1 MGKLN
6 WRILIPLL
14 LTFSLFTFL
23 RFSDLGHRA
32 GFGWD
37 QEQFSNQIIR
47 LVEEHKPSL
56 LGPRVNNDNG
66 FFLAPYFTYI
76 LTPFYLLTG
85 LHPNGMLIFQV
96 LINSGFFFLSFA
108 VVSRLFSYR
117 HALFFVFLWTIS
129 AMLTDLETVT
139 WWPILIPPGIML
151 LWLLESKIYKNVK
164 NPKLWVVAGITAGLF
179 INMHFQFI
187 FALAQFG
194 LFALLLKTK
203 NKLATVKNI
212 AIFMG
217 SFLLMFTPLFIFDLR
232 NNFLNSHLFFNYFFI
247 KNAVQTAN
255 YFDWPMVLSLM
266 LSPYIIVKSQLA
278 GTLTT
283 IGLFCATFYL
293 YKRATGFRSLFYLTN
308 LGMILITPV
317 AFSMIGMRP
326 SEYYF
331 LYLMPIF
338 LIALIDLFLVKK
350 APQLLVVLCAILAVI
365 NIPSLK
371 LSLDKNYGSLQ
382 YKDDVVRHIKEQVG
396 DKKFFISFDGPP
408 GTDGGFRYLIKVY
421 KLNSSP
427 DGKNPQIRVLPP
439 VPESKMPFGS
449 YDVIIPEELKR

>member
-1 MGKLN
+1 MAKLS
-6 WRILIPLL
+6 WRIIIPLT
-14 LTFSLFTFL
+14 LTFFLFAFL

-37 QEQFSNQIIR
+37 QEQFSNQIMR

-56 LGPRVNNDNG
+56 LGPRVNNDKG

-85 LHPNGMLIFQV
+85 LHPNGMFIFQI
-96 LINSGFFFLSFA
+96 LINSGFFFSSFA
-108 VVSRLFSYR
+108 VVSKLFSYR

-151 LWLLESKIYKNVK
+151 LWLLESKIYKNPK
-164 NPKLWVVAGITAGLF
+164 SLKLWAIAGITAGLF

-187 FALAQFG
+187 FVLAQFG
-194 LFALLLKTK
+194 LFALLLKSK
-203 NKLATVKNI
+203 SKLNKVKNL
-212 AIFMG
+212 AVFLVT
-217 SFLLMFTPLFIFDLR
+217 FLLMLTPLFIFDIR

-247 KNAVQTAN
+247 KNAIQSAT
-255 YFDWPMVLSLM
+255 YFDWPVVLSLM
-266 LSPYIIVKSQLA
+266 LSPYIIIKSQLA
-278 GTLTT
+278 GILV
-283 IGLFCATFYL
+283 IVGLFCATTYLHMKTTGFKSVFYL
-293 YKRATGFRSLFYLTN
+293 SN

-331 LYLMPIF
+331 LYLTPLF
-338 LIALIDLFLVKK
+338 LIVLVDLFLVRKM
-350 APQLLVVLCAILAVI
+350 PLPLLGLCAALAVL
-365 NIPSLK
+365 NIPSLQ

-382 YKDDVVRHIKEQVG
+382 YKDDVIRDIKKRVG
-396 DKKFFISFDGPP
+396 GKKFFISFDGPP

-421 KLNSSP
+421 ELNSSS
-427 DGKNPQIRVLPP
+427 DGKNPQIRIFPTSP
-439 VPESKMPFGS
+439 DSRKPFGS
-449 YDVIIPEELKR
+449 YEVIIPEELER